1 MNKPEKATHIV
12 HWLAKFGC
20 IAIAIVYAMI
30 GIVAILS
37 FLKIKD
43 GGADE
48 GSILAFLAD
57 VPFGKVVIG
66 IIFLG
71 MLCFICWRIY
81 ETIKDPYNY
90 GNDLHGLGKRTGIV
104 LSALAD
110 ALIAFAALQALL
122 GNSSAQKD
130 GQPQQER
137 EMVADVLQWQA
148 GELLIG
154 GLGVVIIITA
164 IVQFYYAIS
173 YSYKERFLIRHLS
186 KTKQKLI
193 HIVAWVGHFARGVI
207 LAIMGYFLLHA
218 SIANKPQD
226 VVNTDKA
233 FDFIGDHIGH
243 VYFILIAAGTIT
255 YGVFMILQGLFYDFD
270 KD

>member
-1 MNKPEKATHIV
+1 MSKPEKATHII

-20 IAIAIVYAMI
+20 YAIAIVYAMI
-30 GIVAILS
+30 GVIAILS

-57 VPFGKVVIG
+57 VPFGNVVIG

-81 ETIKDPYNY
+81 ETIHDPYKY
-90 GNDLHGLGKRTGIV
+90 GNDLHGIGKRTGIA

-122 GNSSAQKD
+122 GNSTAQKD
-130 GQPQQER
+130 GQPTAER

-148 GELLIG
+148 GGVLVG
-154 GLGVVIIITA
+154 ALGVIILITA
-164 IVQFYYAIS
+164 VVQFVYAIS
-173 YSYKERFLIRHLS
+173 KSYKERFVIRHLS
-186 KTKQKLI
+186 ATKQKLI
-193 HIVAWVGHFARGVI
+193 HIVAWVGHFARGII
-207 LAIMGYFLLHA
+207 LGIMGYFMLHA
-218 SIANKPQD
+218 SIANKPED

-233 FDFIGDHIGH
+233 FDFIGDHVGH
-243 VYFILIAAGTIT
+243 FYFILIAVGTIT
-255 YGVFMILQGLFYDFD
+255 YGVFMLLQGLFYDFD
-270 KD
+270 KE

>member
-30 GIVAILS
+30 GVVAILS

-48 GSILAFLAD
+48 GSVLVFLSD
-57 VPFGKVVIG
+57 VPFGKVVIA

-81 ETIKDPYNY
+81 EIIYDPYKY
-90 GNDLHGLGKRTGIV
+90 GNDLHGIGKRTGIA

-110 ALIAFAALQALL
+110 ALIALSALQALF
-122 GNSSAQKD
+122 GSSSAQKD
-130 GQPQQER
+130 GQPRAER
-137 EMVADVLQWQA
+137 EMVANVLQWQA
-148 GELLIG
+148 GGILIG
-154 GLGVVIIITA
+154 TLGVIILITA
-164 IVQFYYAIS
+164 VVQFYYAIS
-173 YSYKERFLIRHLS
+173 KSYKERFVIRHLNE
-186 KTKQKLI
+186 TKQDLI

-207 LAIMGYFLLHA
+207 LGIMGYFMLHA
-218 SIANKPQD
+218 SISNQPQH

-233 FDFIGDHIGH
+233 FDFIGDHVGH
-243 VYFILIAAGTIT
+243 FYFIVIAVGTIT
-255 YGVFMILQGLFYDFD
+255 YGVFMFLQGLFYDFD